1 MARPVVFEKHDMPKA
16 VVIMVKA
23 ICADYKR
30 RCYILR
36 NRKTPEEI
44 KERCIEFNKAVEKAI
59 TEVEEGIRKDLI
71 NDIATNTGYERSEIQ
86 YFISKEAYYN
96 RKNKIIW
103 DIAKELRLL

>member
-1 MARPVVFEKHDMPKA
+1 MARPVVFEKHNMPKA
-16 VVIMVKA
+16 VVLIVKA
-23 ICADYKR
+23 ICADHKR

-36 NRKTPEEI
+36 NSKTPEEI
-44 KERCIEFNKAVEKAI
+44 KERCVEFNKAVEKAI

>member
-16 VVIMVKA
+16 VVIIVKA

-30 RCYILR
+30 RCCILR

-44 KERCIEFNKAVEKAI
+44 KERCVEFNKAVEKAL

-71 NDIATNTGYERSEIQ
+71 NDIATNRGYERSEIQ

>member
-16 VVIMVKA
+16 VVLIVKA

-36 NRKTPEEI
+36 NRKTPNEV
-44 KERCIEFNKAVEKAI
+44 KDRCIEFNNAVEKAI

>member
-16 VVIMVKA
+16 VVVIVKA

-36 NRKTPEEI
+36 SVKTPNEV
-44 KERCIEFNKAVEKAI
+44 KDRCLEFNKAVEKAI

-71 NDIATNTGYERSEIQ
+71 NDIATSKGYERSEIQ